1 MRLDKQLQEN
11 GSRTDNFSQVVN
23 SNLPDKF
30 TVKLPVFKGLPAEIL
45 EVETFAQVDGRQVQF
60 VLLSPGA
67 KETLEEQRDKV
78 IDEQVTSI
86 KEIAPDIVIIE
97 E

>member
-1 MRLDKQLQEN
+1 MQSEIGKEYKN
-11 GSRTDNFSQVVN
+11 
-23 SNLPDKF
+23 
-30 TVKLPVFKGLPAEIL
+30 PAERMRFL
-45 EVETFAQVDGRQVQF
+45 KDNCDKVEEKFYMKSYSPEELQQHKENLAN
-60 VLLSPGA
+60 LSIEIQDIEEELKAA

-78 IDEQVTSI
+78 IDEQVSSI